1 MSTVCGASP
10 EGSFIAGCCCSVH
23 LLSHTRPQVTICA
36 HLQVKVEDEEVLAK
50 FMAPAGAAAQQ
61 RTLSDIIMER
71 IRAKQAGGDASA
83 NAQ

>member
-1 MSTVCGASP
+1 MRCA
-10 EGSFIAGCCCSVH
+10 
-23 LLSHTRPQVTICA
+23 A
-36 HLQVKVEDEEVLAK
+36 HLQRAALQLDADVVCFFWCASDLKSLFYIPSQVKVEDEEVLAK

-71 IRAKQAGGDASA
+71 IRTKQAGGDASE

>member
-1 MSTVCGASP
+1 MHP
-10 EGSFIAGCCCSVH
+10 LDH
-23 LLSHTRPQVTICA
+23 NRPQVTSCA

-71 IRAKQAGGDASA
+71 IRAKQACGDVSE

>member
-1 MSTVCGASP
+1 M
-10 EGSFIAGCCCSVH
+10 CS
-23 LLSHTRPQVTICA
+23 LSGRIRPQVTDGM
-36 HLQVKVEDEEVLAK
+36 HLQVKVEDEEVLAT

-71 IRAKQAGGDASA
+71 IRAKQAGGDASE